1 MEFDVSIVDAEAR
14 WVNNNKRCNSSFSIK
29 NPSISIAILEKGAT
43 VGTVGAH
50 ILSGAVLARALK

>member
-43 VGTVGAH
+43 VGAH
-50 ILSGAVLARALK
+50 ILSDAVLARALK